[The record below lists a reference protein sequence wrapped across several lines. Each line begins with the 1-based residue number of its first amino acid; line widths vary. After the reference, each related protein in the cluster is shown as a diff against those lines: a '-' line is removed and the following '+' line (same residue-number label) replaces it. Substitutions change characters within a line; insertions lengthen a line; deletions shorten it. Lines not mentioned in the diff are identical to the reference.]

1 MRSLVLFKPDPNS
14 EAGATA
20 GAESLTPIWRKI
32 TAFNPIVT
40 LIGGFK
46 SLFGADANITVNLT
60 LILAILALG
69 LAAAWLAFRAGYRLK
84 S

>member
-1 MRSLVLFKPDPNS
+1 MRSLVLFKPDPDS
-14 EAGATA
+14 EATATA
-20 GAESLTPIWRKI
+20 GAESLAPVWRKI

>member
-1 MRSLVLFKPDPNS
+1 MRFLVRFRAGTDA
-14 EAGATA
+14 EAGATSS
-20 GAESLTPIWRKI
+20 AESLAPIWRKI

-60 LILAILALG
+60 LILAILVLG
-69 LAAAWLAFRAGYRLK
+69 LAAAWLAFRSGYGLK
-84 S
+84 N

>member
-1 MRSLVLFKPDPNS
+1 MRSLVVFKPGTDS
-14 EAGATA
+14 EAGATPS
-20 GAESLTPIWRKI
+20 AESLTPIWRKI

-46 SLFGADANITVNLT
+46 TLFGADANITVNLT
-60 LILAILALG
+60 LILAILALV